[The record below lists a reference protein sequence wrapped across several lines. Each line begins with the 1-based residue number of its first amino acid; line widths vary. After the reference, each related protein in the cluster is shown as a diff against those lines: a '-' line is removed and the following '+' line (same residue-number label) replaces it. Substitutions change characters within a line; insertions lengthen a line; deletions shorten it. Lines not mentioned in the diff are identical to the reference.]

1 MNELNLVELKQ
12 ELMEYGLKVGEGG
25 TIVHCMRE
33 NAILRLEFV
42 RTDGY
47 TQALLTLSID
57 QIQPLEQP
65 DIPHVRSLDNQ
76 VLCRRTHSDWAGSIS
91 LLLKLYWREL
101 RAIRKYPGTLVTSL

>member
-12 ELMEYGLKVGEGG
+12 ELMEYGLKVGDFG
-25 TIVHCMRE
+25 TIVHCHAGERDFE
-33 NAILRLEFV
+33 VEFV

-65 DIPHVRSLDNQ
+65 GILHVRSLDNQ
-76 VLCRRTHSDWAGSIS
+76 AAVSQDSF
-91 LLLKLYWREL
+91 
-101 RAIRKYPGTLVTSL
+101 

>member
-12 ELMEYGLKVGEGG
+12 ELMEYGLKVGDVG
-25 TIVHCMRE
+25 TIVHCHAGERDFE
-33 NAILRLEFV
+33 VEFV

-65 DIPHVRSLDNQ
+65 GIPHVRSLDNQ
-76 VLCRRTHSDWAGSIS
+76 AAVSQDSF
-91 LLLKLYWREL
+91 
-101 RAIRKYPGTLVTSL
+101 